1 MELKTV
7 AISLVILSLMAGPAA
22 AEYEF
27 SDFLPSDPVQ
37 NLKDL
42 GVWDTIVLIVG
53 VLFLVAIISAVA
65 AVLTGF
71 ISINVGAVTK
81 STSLTHHGNLSIARV
96 VTGGII
102 AIMAIS
108 VVLYFWNGA

>member
-1 MELKTV
+1 MNVKQ
-7 AISLVILSLMAGPAA
+7 IIIPLVVLSLMVMPAS
-22 AEYEF
+22 AEYKF

-37 NLKDL
+37 DLKDL
-42 GVWDTIVLIVG
+42 GVWDTIILIVG
-53 VLFLVAIISAVA
+53 VLFLIAIISAIA

-71 ISINVGAVTK
+71 ISINMGALTK

-96 VTGGII
+96 VIGGII

-108 VVLYFWNGA
+108 IVLYFWNGA

>member
-1 MELKTV
+1 MNLKQIV
-7 AISLVILSLMAGPAA
+7 ISLVLLLLMAMPTA
-22 AEYEF
+22 AEYKF

-37 NLKDL
+37 DLKDL

-53 VLFLVAIISAVA
+53 VLFLIAIISAIT

-96 VTGGII
+96 VVGGII

-108 VVLYFWNGA
+108 IVLYFWNGA